1 MPRPLRLTVLTLPS
15 LQGGSK
21 SAPTVFIS
29 FLLGF
34 RFYFLLVLVLLL
46 LIETMHCFRNYSA
59 ARVDDCS
66 GGSLSLSLFDFVL
79 SAAEVAEDFIFF
91 LFLFLSSILDVKS

>member
-1 MPRPLRLTVLTLPS
+1 
-15 LQGGSK
+15 
-21 SAPTVFIS
+21 
-29 FLLGF
+29 
-34 RFYFLLVLVLLL
+34 
-46 LIETMHCFRNYSA
+46 MHCFRNYSA

>member
-1 MPRPLRLTVLTLPS
+1 
-15 LQGGSK
+15 
-21 SAPTVFIS
+21 
-29 FLLGF
+29 
-34 RFYFLLVLVLLL
+34 
-46 LIETMHCFRNYSA
+46 MHCFRNYSA

-66 GGSLSLSLFDFVL
+66 GGSLSLSLSLFDFVL